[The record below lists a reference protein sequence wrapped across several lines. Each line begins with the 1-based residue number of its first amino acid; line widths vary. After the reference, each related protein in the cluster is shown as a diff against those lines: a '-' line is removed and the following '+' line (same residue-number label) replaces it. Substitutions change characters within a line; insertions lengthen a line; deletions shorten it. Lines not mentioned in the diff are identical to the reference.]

1 MKRWLILFAAFAVII
16 VMPCTSRADFQKI
29 KIAVLDF
36 QLQGKGYDTADM
48 GKIVAE
54 WLITALVKEGRF
66 DVIERRLLEKIL
78 QEQKL
83 VMTGLVD
90 EESAT
95 KLGKLLGVKII
106 ISGSVMKFQGFM
118 EVNARIIDVESASI
132 ITAES
137 VKSSTA
143 VRLEAL
149 VVQMAEKIIHDF
161 PLEGY
166 VVNKKEG
173 SVTIDLG
180 KRAGVK
186 PGMRFIVFKEGNV
199 IKHPKTGEVLEVENI
214 KTGILEIDTIRDN
227 IATAKIIQEEAPGA
241 IAYGQMVK
249 SVIESETPI
258 GRYSQPETFK
268 PPLEAYSSD
277 VQQQLAQIDPMLEEV
292 RQLKSSGNL
301 TWKIRIKEVFVA
313 LKPIL
318 GRHPTSPEV
327 YLYYAKAYYLA
338 EKLRKANKCF
348 KKAAYYNPR
357 YVEAF
362 VLQGDMNYEFGIKIG
377 SERSRTYKLDTIAVN
392 AYGAAARA
400 QADNSFQS
408 MMYFKIGNVYAE
420 LSEDYQ
426 KARLYWQKAVSVNP
440 NGEIA
445 QRAGD
450 KLANLT
456 PGGSEYRSGQQLP
469 LKDVFKDR

>member
-1 MKRWLILFAAFAVII
+1 MKRWLILFTVLAIST
-16 VMPCTSRADFQKI
+16 VMPGTSKADFQKT

-78 QEQKL
+78 SEQKL

-166 VVNKKEG
+166 VVNKKEN

-180 KRAGVK
+180 KRSGVK
-186 PGMRFIVFKEGNV
+186 RGMRFIVFKEGNV
-199 IKHPKTGEVLEVENI
+199 IKHPKTGEVLDVENI
-214 KTGILEIDTIRDN
+214 KTGILEIDVIRDN
-227 IATAKIIQEEAPGA
+227 IATAKIIQEEPPGA

-249 SVIESETPI
+249 SDVESRAPI
-258 GRYSQPETFK
+258 GRYSQPDTSK
-268 PPLEAYSSD
+268 PPMGTETSD
-277 VQQQLAQIDPMLEEV
+277 VQQQLAQINPMLEEV

-301 TWKIRIKEVFVA
+301 NWKYRLKEVFIA

-318 GRHPTSPEV
+318 GRNPTSPEV
-327 YLYYAKAYYLA
+327 YVYYAEAYYLA
-338 EKLRKANKCF
+338 EKLRKVNKCF
-348 KKAAYYNPR
+348 QKAVYYNPS

-377 SERSRTYKLDTIAVN
+377 SERSRTHKLDKIAIN
-392 AYGAAARA
+392 AYEAAARK

-420 LSEDYQ
+420 LSENYQ
-426 KARLYWQKAVSVNP
+426 KARLYWQKAVSANP
-440 NGEIA
+440 NGEAA
-445 QRAGD
+445 QLAGE
-450 KLANLT
+450 KLANLNL
-456 PGGSEYRSGQQLP
+456 GGSEYRSGQQVP
-469 LKDVFKDR
+469 IKDVFKDR

>member
-1 MKRWLILFAAFAVII
+1 MKRWLILFAVFSVLT
-16 VMPCTSRADFQKI
+16 VMPCISRADFQKT

-66 DVIERRLLEKIL
+66 DVIERRLLEKVL
-78 QEQKL
+78 EEQKL
-83 VMTGLVD
+83 VMTGVVD
-90 EESAT
+90 EQSAT

-149 VVQMAEKIIHDF
+149 VVQMAEKIISDF

-166 VVNKKEG
+166 VVNKKG
-173 SVTIDLG
+173 NSVTIDLG

-186 PGMRFIVFKEGNV
+186 RGMRFIVYKEGNV
-199 IKHPKTGEVLEVENI
+199 IKHPKTGEVLEIENI
-214 KTGILEIDTIRDN
+214 QTGTLEIEGIRDN
-227 IATAKIIQEEAPGA
+227 IATAKIIQEATPGA
-241 IAYGQMVK
+241 ISYGQMVK
-249 SVIESETPI
+249 SDVKLDTPI
-258 GRYSQPETFK
+258 GRYSQPDTLK
-268 PPLEAYSSD
+268 LPEATGTSD
-277 VQQQLAQIDPMLEEV
+277 VQLELAKIDPMLEEV
-292 RQLKSSGNL
+292 RQMKTSGDLNW
-301 TWKIRIKEVFVA
+301 TIRLKEVFVA

-318 GRHPTSPEV
+318 GRYPTSPEV

-338 EKLRKANKCF
+338 EKLRKSNKCF
-348 KKAAYYNPR
+348 EKAVYYNPS

-362 VLQGDMNYEFGIKIG
+362 VLQGDMNHEYGIKIG
-377 SERSRTYKLDTIAVN
+377 SEKSRTYKLDVIAAT
-392 AYGAAARA
+392 AYEAAARI

-408 MMYFKIGNVYAE
+408 MMFFKIGNVYAE

-426 KARLYWQKAVSVNP
+426 KARLYWQKAVSANP
-440 NGEIA
+440 NGDTA
-445 QRAGD
+445 RLAGD
-450 KLANLT
+450 KLTNISL
-456 PGGSEYRSGQQLP
+456 GSSEQRSGQPVP
-469 LKDVFKDR
+469 LKGVFDR

>member
-1 MKRWLILFAAFAVII
+1 MKRWLILFTVIAI
-16 VMPCTSRADFQKI
+16 STVMPGTSRADFQKT

-66 DVIERRLLEKIL
+66 DVVERRLLEKIL
-78 QEQKL
+78 AEQKL
-83 VMTGLVD
+83 VMTGIVD

-95 KLGKLLGVKII
+95 KLGKLLGVKVI

-137 VKSSTA
+137 VKSTTA

-149 VVQMAEKIIHDF
+149 VGQMAEKIIHDF

-166 VVNKKEG
+166 VVNKKG
-173 SVTIDLG
+173 NSVTIDLG

-186 PGMRFIVFKEGNV
+186 RGMRFIVFKEGNV

-214 KTGILEIDTIRDN
+214 RTGILEIDAIRDN
-227 IATAKIIQEEAPGA
+227 IATAKIIQEETPGA

-249 SVIESETPI
+249 SVVESTTPI
-258 GRYSQPETFK
+258 GRYSQPDKLK
-268 PPLEAYSSD
+268 PPLYSGTSD
-277 VQQQLAQIDPMLEEV
+277 IQEQLAPIDPMLEEV

-301 TWKIRIKEVFVA
+301 NWKYRLKEVFIA

-327 YLYYAKAYYLA
+327 YLYYAQAYYLA
-338 EKLRKANKCF
+338 EKLRKVNKCF
-348 KKAAYYNPR
+348 EKAVYFNPKN
-357 YVEAF
+357 VDAF

-377 SERSRTYKLDTIAVN
+377 SERSRTYKLDRIAIK
-392 AYGAAARA
+392 AYESAARVRA
-400 QADNSFQS
+400 EKNFQS
-408 MMYFKIGNVYAE
+408 MMFLKIGDVYAE
-420 LSEDYQ
+420 LSENYQ
-426 KARLYWQKAVSVNP
+426 KARLYWQKAVSADP
-440 NGEIA
+440 NGTTA
-445 QRAGD
+445 QLARE
-450 KLANLT
+450 KLANLNLS
-456 PGGSEYRSGQQLP
+456 GSEYRSGQQLP
-469 LKDVFKDR
+469 VKDVFQDR